1 MPVREW
7 MRHPV
12 VTVALDASVGQAAA
26 LMRERRVRHLPVLD
40 SDGRL
45 IGIVTDLDL
54 RQVVF
59 SPAVQVR
66 LGEAAGELA
75 SVPLAEVMTW
85 GDPWQDNAAG
95 D

>member
-45 IGIVTDLDL
+45 IGIVTDRDL

-59 SPAVQVR
+59 SPAAQAR
-66 LGEAAGELA
+66 LGEAADELA